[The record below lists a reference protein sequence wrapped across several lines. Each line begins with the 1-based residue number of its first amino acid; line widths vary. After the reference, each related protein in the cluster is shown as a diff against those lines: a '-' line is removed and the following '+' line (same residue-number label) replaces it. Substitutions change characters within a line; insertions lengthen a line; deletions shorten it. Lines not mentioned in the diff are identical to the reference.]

1 MPTHFKFLT
10 SKFTVMSLFF
20 KFLTSK
26 SILFFLSFALLG
38 FVLWNSY
45 DFSKKFKI
53 DQRSQMEILAKVYDR
68 FGTADLSQDLS
79 LEAKIIESN
88 YNIPMIVTDGKGL
101 VLMKRNLDS
110 IKALDSI
117 YLSEQLLLMKS
128 ENEPVVISYL
138 KDKKYVIYYRDSD
151 LLTRLKYYPL
161 ALFLMMFLFSGVIYM
176 VFRTSKVAEQNKL
189 WSGIAKETAHQI
201 GTPLSSLMGWVEL
214 MKLQNTAM
222 AVVPELEKDIDRLN
236 TIADRFS
243 KIGSTPTLAPLE
255 ICAVVQNTVSYFQAR
270 SSKSI
275 VFKFEKPTAQVWVQA
290 NEQLFG
296 WVLENLIKNAIDAMS
311 GRGTLT
317 LEISPKESGMVAIFV
332 ADTGKGIP
340 RKLQKKVFKPGF
352 TTRARGWGLGLSL
365 SKRIV
370 ENYHSGKL
378 VVKKSELGKGTTF
391 AVQLKQLPAT
401 APVVD

>member
-1 MPTHFKFLT
+1 MTTKYN
-10 SKFTVMSLFF
+10 VMSRFF
-20 KFLTSK
+20 NFLTSK
-26 SILFFLSFALLG
+26 SILFFFSFALLG

-88 YNIPMIVTDGKGL
+88 YNIPMIVTDGKGV

-117 YLSEQLLLMKS
+117 YLSDQLLLMKS
-128 ENEPVVISYL
+128 ENEPIVITYL
-138 KDKKYVIYYRDSD
+138 KDKQYIIHYRDSD

-161 ALFLMMFLFSGVIYM
+161 ALFLMMVLFSGVIFM

-189 WSGIAKETAHQI
+189 WSGMAKETAHQI

-222 AVVPELEKDIDRLN
+222 SVVPELEKDIDRLN
-236 TIADRFS
+236 TITDRFS

-275 VFKFEKPTAQVWVQA
+275 VFKFEKPIAQVWVQA

-317 LEISPKESGMVAIFV
+317 LEIFPKESGTVTICIS
-332 ADTGKGIP
+332 DTGKGIP

-401 APVVD
+401 VPVAD

>member
-1 MPTHFKFLT
+1 MTTKYN
-10 SKFTVMSLFF
+10 VMSRFF
-20 KFLTSK
+20 NFLTSK
-26 SILFFLSFALLG
+26 SILFFFSFALLG

-128 ENEPVVISYL
+128 ENEPVVITYL

>member
-1 MPTHFKFLT
+1 MTTKYI
-10 SKFTVMSLFF
+10 VMSLFF

-68 FGTADLSQDLS
+68 FGTADLNQDLS

-101 VLMKRNLDS
+101 VLMKRNLDP

-138 KDKKYVIYYRDSD
+138 KDKQYLIYYRDSD

-189 WSGIAKETAHQI
+189 WSGMAKETAHQI

-255 ICAVVQNTVSYFQAR
+255 ICAVVQNSVSYFQAR

-317 LEISPKESGMVAIFV
+317 LEILPKESGMVAIFV

-378 VVKKSELGKGTTF
+378 VIKKSELGKGTTF

-401 APVVD
+401 APVAD

>member
-1 MPTHFKFLT
+1 MTTKYN
-10 SKFTVMSLFF
+10 VMSRFF
-20 KFLTSK
+20 NFLTSK
-26 SILFFLSFALLG
+26 SILFFFSFALLG

-68 FGTADLSQDLS
+68 FGTADLNQDLS

-128 ENEPVVISYL
+128 ENEPVVITYL

-189 WSGIAKETAHQI
+189 WSGMAKETAHQI

-401 APVVD
+401 ALVAD

>member
-1 MPTHFKFLT
+1 MTTKYNF
-10 SKFTVMSLFF
+10 MSRFF
-20 KFLTSK
+20 NFLTSK
-26 SILFFLSFALLG
+26 SILFFFSFALLG

-68 FGTADLSQDLS
+68 FGTADLNQDLS

-128 ENEPVVISYL
+128 ENEPVIISYL

-275 VFKFEKPTAQVWVQA
+275 VFQFEKPIAQVWVQA

>member
-1 MPTHFKFLT
+1 
-10 SKFTVMSLFF
+10 
-20 KFLTSK
+20 
-26 SILFFLSFALLG
+26 
-38 FVLWNSY
+38 
-45 DFSKKFKI
+45 
-53 DQRSQMEILAKVYDR
+53 MEILAKVYDR

-110 IKALDSI
+110 IKALDSR

-128 ENEPVVISYL
+128 ENEPIVISYL
-138 KDKKYVIYYRDSD
+138 KDKQYVIYYRDSD

-161 ALFLMMFLFSGVIYM
+161 ALFLMMFLFTGVIYM

-189 WSGIAKETAHQI
+189 WSGMAKETAHQI

-275 VFKFEKPTAQVWVQA
+275 VFIFEKPTAQVWVQA

-332 ADTGKGIP
+332 SDTGKGIP

-401 APVVD
+401 APVAD

>member
-1 MPTHFKFLT
+1 MTPKYN
-10 SKFTVMSLFF
+10 VMSRFF
-20 KFLTSK
+20 KFLNSK

-45 DFSKKFKI
+45 DFSKKFKV

-79 LEAKIIESN
+79 LEAKIIETN
-88 YNIPMIVTDGKGL
+88 YNIPMIVTDGNGL

-117 YLSEQLLLMKS
+117 YLSDQLLLMKS
-128 ENEPVVISYL
+128 ENEPIVISYL
-138 KDKKYVIYYRDSD
+138 KDKQYVIHYRDSD

-161 ALFLMMFLFSGVIYM
+161 ALFFMMFLFSGVIYM
-176 VFRTSKVAEQNKL
+176 VFRTAKVAEQNKL
-189 WSGIAKETAHQI
+189 WSGMAKETAHQI

-214 MKLQNTAM
+214 MKLQNIAVE
-222 AVVPELEKDIDRLN
+222 VVPELEKDIARLN
-236 TIADRFS
+236 TITDRFS
-243 KIGSTPTLAPLE
+243 KIGSTPTLAALE
-255 ICAVVQNTVSYFQAR
+255 ISAVVQSTVSYFQAR

-275 VFKFEKPTAQVWVQA
+275 VFEFEKPIAQVWVQA

-317 LEISPKESGMVAIFV
+317 LEILPKESGMVAICIS
-332 ADTGKGIP
+332 DTGKGIP

-378 VVKKSELGKGTTF
+378 VVQKSEVGKGTTF
-391 AVQLKQLPAT
+391 AVQLKQITAT
-401 APVVD
+401 APFAD

>member
-1 MPTHFKFLT
+1 MT
-10 SKFTVMSLFF
+10 SKYNVMSRFF

-26 SILFFLSFALLG
+26 SILFFFSFALLG

-88 YNIPMIVTDGKGL
+88 YNIPMIVTDGKGV

-117 YLSEQLLLMKS
+117 YLSDQLLLMKS
-128 ENEPVVISYL
+128 ENEPIVITYL
-138 KDKKYVIYYRDSD
+138 KDKQYIIHYRDSD

-161 ALFLMMFLFSGVIYM
+161 ALFLMMVLFSGVIFM

-189 WSGIAKETAHQI
+189 WSGMAKETAHQI

-275 VFKFEKPTAQVWVQA
+275 VFKFEKPIAQVWVQA

-317 LEISPKESGMVAIFV
+317 LEIFPKESGMVAIFV
-332 ADTGKGIP
+332 SDTGKGIP

-352 TTRARGWGLGLSL
+352 TTRTRGWGLGLSL

-401 APVVD
+401 APVAD

>member
-1 MPTHFKFLT
+1 
-10 SKFTVMSLFF
+10 MSRFF
-20 KFLTSK
+20 NFLTSK
-26 SILFFLSFALLG
+26 SILFFFSFALLG

-275 VFKFEKPTAQVWVQA
+275 VFQFEKPIAQVWVQA

>member
-1 MPTHFKFLT
+1 LT
-10 SKFTVMSLFF
+10 TKYNVMSRFF
-20 KFLTSK
+20 NFLTSK
-26 SILFFLSFALLG
+26 SILFFFSFALLG

-53 DQRSQMEILAKVYDR
+53 DQRFQMEILAKVYDR

-88 YNIPMIVTDGKGL
+88 YNIPMIVTDGKGI

-117 YLSEQLLLMKS
+117 YLSDQLLLMKS
-128 ENEPVVISYL
+128 ENEPIVISYL
-138 KDKKYVIYYRDSD
+138 KDKQYVIYYRDSD

-189 WSGIAKETAHQI
+189 WSGMAKETAHQI

-222 AVVPELEKDIDRLN
+222 SVVPELEKDIDRLN
-236 TIADRFS
+236 TITDRFS

-275 VFKFEKPTAQVWVQA
+275 VFIFEKPTAQVWVQA

-332 ADTGKGIP
+332 SDTGKGIP

-352 TTRARGWGLGLSL
+352 TTRTRGWGLGLSL

-401 APVVD
+401 APVAD

>member
-1 MPTHFKFLT
+1 MTPKYN
-10 SKFTVMSLFF
+10 VMSRFF
-20 KFLTSK
+20 KFLNSK

-45 DFSKKFKI
+45 NFSKKFKV

-79 LEAKIIESN
+79 LEAKIIETN
-88 YNIPMIVTDGKGL
+88 YNIPMIVTDGNGL

-117 YLSEQLLLMKS
+117 YLSDQLLLMKS
-128 ENEPVVISYL
+128 ENEPIVISYL
-138 KDKKYVIYYRDSD
+138 KDKQYVIHYRDSD

-161 ALFLMMFLFSGVIYM
+161 ALFFMMFLFSGVIYM
-176 VFRTSKVAEQNKL
+176 VFRTAKVAEQNKL
-189 WSGIAKETAHQI
+189 WSGMAKETAHQI

-214 MKLQNTAM
+214 MKLQNIAEE
-222 AVVPELEKDIDRLN
+222 VVPELEKDIARLN
-236 TIADRFS
+236 TITDRFS
-243 KIGSTPTLAPLE
+243 KIGSTPTLAALE
-255 ICAVVQNTVSYFQAR
+255 ISAVVQSTVSYFQAR

-275 VFKFEKPTAQVWVQA
+275 VFEFEKPIAQVWVQA

-317 LEISPKESGMVAIFV
+317 LEILPKESGMVAICIS
-332 ADTGKGIP
+332 DTGKGIP

-378 VVKKSELGKGTTF
+378 VVQKSEVGKGTTF
-391 AVQLKQLPAT
+391 AVQLKQITAT
-401 APVVD
+401 APFAD

>member
-1 MPTHFKFLT
+1 
-10 SKFTVMSLFF
+10 MSLFF

-45 DFSKKFKI
+45 DFSKKFKV

-88 YNIPMIVTDGKGL
+88 YNIPMIVTDGNGL

-117 YLSEQLLLMKS
+117 YLSDQLLLMKS
-128 ENEPVVISYL
+128 ENEPIVISYL
-138 KDKKYVIYYRDSD
+138 KDKQYVIYYRDSD

-189 WSGIAKETAHQI
+189 WSGMAKETAHQI

-317 LEISPKESGMVAIFV
+317 LEILPKESGMVAIFV

-401 APVVD
+401 APVAD

>member
-1 MPTHFKFLT
+1 
-10 SKFTVMSLFF
+10 MSLFF

-53 DQRSQMEILAKVYDR
+53 DQRFQMEILAKVYDR
-68 FGTADLSQDLS
+68 FGTADLNQDLS

-138 KDKKYVIYYRDSD
+138 KDKQYVIYYRDSD

-189 WSGIAKETAHQI
+189 WSGMAKETAHQI

-317 LEISPKESGMVAIFV
+317 LEILPKESGMVAIFV

>member
-1 MPTHFKFLT
+1 MTTKYN
-10 SKFTVMSLFF
+10 VMSRFF
-20 KFLTSK
+20 NFLTSK
-26 SILFFLSFALLG
+26 SILFFFSFALLG

-68 FGTADLSQDLS
+68 FGTADLNQDLS

-275 VFKFEKPTAQVWVQA
+275 VFQFEKPIAQVWVQA

>member
-1 MPTHFKFLT
+1 MT
-10 SKFTVMSLFF
+10 SKYNVMSLFF

-138 KDKKYVIYYRDSD
+138 KDKQYVIYYRDSD

-189 WSGIAKETAHQI
+189 WSGMAKETAHQI

-317 LEISPKESGMVAIFV
+317 LEILPKESGMVAIFV

-401 APVVD
+401 ALVAD

>member
-1 MPTHFKFLT
+1 MT
-10 SKFTVMSLFF
+10 SKYNVMSRFF

-26 SILFFLSFALLG
+26 SILFFSSFALLG

-88 YNIPMIVTDGKGL
+88 YNIPMIVTDGKGV

-117 YLSEQLLLMKS
+117 YLSDQLLLMKS
-128 ENEPVVISYL
+128 ENEPIVITYL
-138 KDKKYVIYYRDSD
+138 KDKQYIIHYRDSD

-161 ALFLMMFLFSGVIYM
+161 ALFLMMVLFSGVIFM

-189 WSGIAKETAHQI
+189 WSGMAKETAHQI
-201 GTPLSSLMGWVEL
+201 GTPLSSLLGWVEL

-222 AVVPELEKDIDRLN
+222 AVIPELEKDIDRLN

-255 ICAVVQNTVSYFQAR
+255 ISAVVQNTVSYFQAR

-275 VFKFEKPTAQVWVQA
+275 VFKFEKPIAQVWVQA

-317 LEISPKESGMVAIFV
+317 LEIFPKESGTVTICIS
-332 ADTGKGIP
+332 DTGKGIP

-401 APVVD
+401 APVAD

>member
-1 MPTHFKFLT
+1 
-10 SKFTVMSLFF
+10 
-20 KFLTSK
+20 
-26 SILFFLSFALLG
+26 
-38 FVLWNSY
+38 
-45 DFSKKFKI
+45 
-53 DQRSQMEILAKVYDR
+53 
-68 FGTADLSQDLS
+68 
-79 LEAKIIESN
+79 
-88 YNIPMIVTDGKGL
+88 
-101 VLMKRNLDS
+101 
-110 IKALDSI
+110 
-117 YLSEQLLLMKS
+117 
-128 ENEPVVISYL
+128 
-138 KDKKYVIYYRDSD
+138 
-151 LLTRLKYYPL
+151 
-161 ALFLMMFLFSGVIYM
+161 M

-189 WSGIAKETAHQI
+189 WSGMAKETAHQI

-255 ICAVVQNTVSYFQAR
+255 ICAVVQNSVSYFQAR

-332 ADTGKGIP
+332 SDTGKGIP

-401 APVVD
+401 APVAD

>member
-1 MPTHFKFLT
+1 MTTKYN
-10 SKFTVMSLFF
+10 VMSRFF

-26 SILFFLSFALLG
+26 SILFLSSFALLG

-68 FGTADLSQDLS
+68 FGTADLNQDLS

-88 YNIPMIVTDGKGL
+88 YNIPMIVTDGKGV

-117 YLSEQLLLMKS
+117 YLSDQLLLMKS
-128 ENEPVVISYL
+128 ENEPIVITYL
-138 KDKKYVIYYRDSD
+138 KDKQYIIHYRDSD

-161 ALFLMMFLFSGVIYM
+161 ALFLMMVLFSGVIFM

-189 WSGIAKETAHQI
+189 WSGMAKETAHQI
-201 GTPLSSLMGWVEL
+201 GTPLSSLLGWVEL

-222 AVVPELEKDIDRLN
+222 SVVPELEKDIDRLN
-236 TIADRFS
+236 TITDRFS

-275 VFKFEKPTAQVWVQA
+275 VFKFEKSIAQVWVQA

-317 LEISPKESGMVAIFV
+317 LEIFPKESGMVTICIS
-332 ADTGKGIP
+332 DTGKGIP

-401 APVVD
+401 APVAD

>member
-128 ENEPVVISYL
+128 ENEPVVITYL

-189 WSGIAKETAHQI
+189 WSGMAKETAHQI

-275 VFKFEKPTAQVWVQA
+275 VFQFEKPIAQVWVQA

>member
-1 MPTHFKFLT
+1 MTTKYNF
-10 SKFTVMSLFF
+10 MSRFF
-20 KFLTSK
+20 NFLTSK
-26 SILFFLSFALLG
+26 SILFFFSFALLG

-275 VFKFEKPTAQVWVQA
+275 VFQFEKPIAQVWVQA

>member
-1 MPTHFKFLT
+1 LT
-10 SKFTVMSLFF
+10 TKYNVMSRFF

-26 SILFFLSFALLG
+26 SILFFSSFALLG

-68 FGTADLSQDLS
+68 FGTADLNQDLS

-88 YNIPMIVTDGKGL
+88 YNIPMIVTDGKGV

-117 YLSEQLLLMKS
+117 YLSDQLLLMKS
-128 ENEPVVISYL
+128 ENEPIVITYL
-138 KDKKYVIYYRDSD
+138 KDKQYIIHYRDSD

-161 ALFLMMFLFSGVIYM
+161 ALFLMMVLFSGVIFM

-189 WSGIAKETAHQI
+189 WSGMAKETAHQI

-275 VFKFEKPTAQVWVQA
+275 VFKFEKSIAQVWVQA

-317 LEISPKESGMVAIFV
+317 LEIFPKESGTVTICIS
-332 ADTGKGIP
+332 DTGKGIP

-378 VVKKSELGKGTTF
+378 VIKKSELGKGTTF

-401 APVVD
+401 APVAD

>member
-1 MPTHFKFLT
+1 
-10 SKFTVMSLFF
+10 MSLFF

-128 ENEPVVISYL
+128 ENEPVVITYL

-189 WSGIAKETAHQI
+189 
-201 GTPLSSLMGWVEL
+201 
-214 MKLQNTAM
+214 
-222 AVVPELEKDIDRLN
+222 
-236 TIADRFS
+236 
-243 KIGSTPTLAPLE
+243 
-255 ICAVVQNTVSYFQAR
+255 
-270 SSKSI
+270 
-275 VFKFEKPTAQVWVQA
+275 
-290 NEQLFG
+290 
-296 WVLENLIKNAIDAMS
+296 
-311 GRGTLT
+311 
-317 LEISPKESGMVAIFV
+317 
-332 ADTGKGIP
+332 
-340 RKLQKKVFKPGF
+340 
-352 TTRARGWGLGLSL
+352 
-365 SKRIV
+365 
-370 ENYHSGKL
+370 
-378 VVKKSELGKGTTF
+378 
-391 AVQLKQLPAT
+391 
-401 APVVD
+401 

>member
-1 MPTHFKFLT
+1 MTTKYN
-10 SKFTVMSLFF
+10 VMSRFF
-20 KFLTSK
+20 NFLTSK
-26 SILFFLSFALLG
+26 SILFFFSFALLG

-68 FGTADLSQDLS
+68 FGTADLNQDLS

-128 ENEPVVISYL
+128 ENEPVVITYL

-401 APVVD
+401 ALVAD